1 MPLVGWFVVLAAV
14 MLLLVLITRPGRR
27 RVDPGRGGAMA
38 WLLRPLR
45 QIGMAMVWRSR
56 RASDTQRLLDA
67 LGDAVIAVDQQGLI
81 LAANQA
87 AAEILCPDRPYAE
100 TLFHDALLVDLI
112 GTDEENSDRE
122 DLIQWWDTVL
132 DQGFSRGFRPQDCAA
147 FVASVGREPD
157 RAIGLEVLEVR
168 GSLSQPRVILK
179 LRLGPVRSGRVG
191 VADMTG
197 FVQVFDTSPQPI
209 AIVDF
214 LDGVIVQANAALGEM
229 LGWHHEA
236 LIGCSLREF
245 THPDDVVAASDQMAR
260 LELGVISVVRAEQR
274 LRRADGEF
282 RVAAVRID
290 RIGDREAAVHLNDI
304 TEVRATARQLSHRE
318 RHDELTGLL
327 NRSAVS
333 AILEELVHEAPAD
346 TLGVV
351 LVDIDNFKDVNDS
364 IGHALGDVVLQQIAA
379 RLQTVTLGSDLLARV
394 GADEFVVVL
403 DGAGQRVDARAAAD
417 RAVRSIKSA
426 LVVEGEEMFLTAS
439 VGYVVAS
446 GQESA
451 EQLLGLAE
459 AAMQHAKAAGKDNVV
474 NSRQID
480 SGGAGSA
487 LRITSELRRGIERG
501 ELVPFFQ
508 PILSLRSGRV
518 TGYEVLARWQHPER
532 GLLGPGEFMAQA
544 EDSGVMLELGAAML
558 RGALW
563 QLRQWRANS
572 SEFDRRTVSV
582 NVATRQLTD
591 PGFFHSVVDILEEV
605 GIGGN
610 SLWLEITETSL
621 LSDVKGVMAALTDL
635 RSLGIRL
642 AVDDFGTGYSSLTY
656 LKRFPVEAI
665 KIDRSFV
672 SGLGNNADDS
682 AIVDA
687 VVRLGSAL
695 NLTVVAEGVETKAQA
710 VALRELGCDRGQ
722 GYLFGRPVAASA
734 VSHI

>member
-179 LRLGPVRSGRVG
+179 LRQGPVRSGRVG